1 MNFWPRWFR
10 RKDWEREMNEE
21 LRDHFERQ
29 VAANIAAGMSPEEAR
44 RQAALQLGALEGVK
58 EDCREQRG
66 GFWLETLWADL
77 HYGLRMMLRTPGFTL
92 IAVLTLALGIGA
104 NTAIFSVVY
113 AALLKPLPYPN
124 PDQLILLTVTNRD
137 GDETGLSYP
146 SFEDIHTGNHVL
158 SEMAANQA
166 HDLTLT
172 GRGEPFLVN
181 TAVVTP
187 ETFSILAIHPLA
199 GRTLL
204 AEDGKQGAAAVV
216 VLSEKFWRSRLG
228 ADPSILGSSLNL
240 DKRAF
245 TVVGIMP
252 AGFRSL
258 AIPRNQE
265 IWIPLVDDPLF
276 GSWLT
281 RRAGHWVN
289 VLGRL
294 KPGVTLAQAK
304 AELDTINES
313 LVKEFPAENAGWN
326 IRIAPL
332 HAAIVSDI
340 RPALIILWAAVGL
353 VLLIACANV
362 ANLLLTRATSRG
374 KEIALR
380 LALGAGRA
388 RIVRQLLTES
398 ALLGIIGG
406 VAGILLAYWGVRSLG
421 TLLPAGIM
429 ELDTIRVDSRVLG
442 FALLLSIA
450 ASILFGLAP
459 ALFAAKSD
467 LQASLR
473 ESVSRSGEAR
483 GHRRV
488 RNFFAGVEVA
498 LAMVLLTAAA
508 LLVRSFIRLTS
519 VNLGFNPQH
528 LVKAEVDLPQ
538 FQYSTPQQ
546 WANFSTDLLARLQV
560 EPGMKDT
567 AFGIPLPLANG
578 FVNLGFQI
586 EGEPPPPYSK
596 SPNADYVSATPEYFR
611 VMSIP
616 LLRGRDFTQQDVS
629 SSPRVAIVSE
639 RFVQNYFPREDP
651 IGKHIIFGFPPN
663 SDVTREIIGVVG
675 DVRDASAGQDPAP
688 MMYVP
693 FAQAPFWGVVT
704 VTKTNL
710 SAAAVAAAIRRE
722 VDKIDPDL
730 PVTDIAT
737 YPNAIRSTVADQ
749 RFRTMLFGLFGSL
762 ALVLAAVGLYAVISF
777 SVAQRTH
784 EIGIRMSLGA
794 QPREVLK
801 LVIGQGVKLAGL
813 GIVVG
818 GTAALALTRMMR
830 SLLFGVA
837 PTDPLTFAGVAL
849 VLVIVTLAACYLPAR
864 RAMRVDPMTA
874 LRYE

>member
-1 MNFWPRWFR
+1 MNFWPRWIR
-10 RKDWEREMNEE
+10 RKKWEHEMTEE
-21 LRDHFERQ
+21 LRDHLERQ
-29 VAANIAAGMSPEEAR
+29 TTANIAAGMSPEEAR
-44 RQAALQLGALEGVK
+44 RQTALQLGALEGVK
-58 EDCREQRG
+58 ENCREQRC

-77 HYGLRMMLRTPGFTL
+77 RYGIRAMLRTPGFTL
-92 IAVLTLALGIGA
+92 IAILTLALGIGA

-124 PDQLILLTVTNRD
+124 PGQLILLTVTNQD

-146 SFEDIHTGNHVL
+146 SFEDIRTGNHVL

-166 HDLTLT
+166 HDLTVT

-187 ETFSILAIHPLA
+187 ETFSILGIHPLA

-204 AEDGKQGAAAVV
+204 PEDGKQGAAPVV

-228 ADPSILGSSLNL
+228 ADPNIIGSSINL

-276 GSWLT
+276 GNWLT

-294 KPGVTLAQAK
+294 KPGVTLAQSK

-313 LVKEFPAENAGWN
+313 LIKEFPTENTGWN
-326 IRIAPL
+326 IRITPL

-429 ELDTIRVDSRVLG
+429 ELDTIRVDSRVL
-442 FALLLSIA
+442 
-450 ASILFGLAP
+450 LFGLAP

-473 ESVSRSGEAR
+473 ESGSRSGEAH

-488 RNFFAGVEVA
+488 RNFFAGVEIA
-498 LAMVLLTAAA
+498 LAMVLLIAAA

-546 WANFSTDLLARLQV
+546 WANFSTDLLARLQA

-578 FVNLGFQI
+578 FVNLGLQI
-586 EGEPPPPYSK
+586 EGEPPPPSSK
-596 SPNADYVSATPEYFR
+596 SPTADYVSASPEYFR

-616 LLRGRDFTQQDVS
+616 LLRGRDFTLQDVF

-639 RFVQNYFPREDP
+639 KFVQNYFPREDP

-663 SDVTREIIGVVG
+663 SDVTREIIGIVG
-675 DVRDASAGQDPAP
+675 DVRDVSAGQDPAP

-730 PVTDIAT
+730 PVTDIAAF
-737 YPNAIRSTVADQ
+737 PEAITTTVADQ

-762 ALVLAAVGLYAVISF
+762 ALILAAVGLYAVISF

-784 EIGIRMSLGA
+784 EIGVRMSLGA

-801 LVIGQGVKLAGL
+801 LVIGQGVKLAGF

-818 GTAALALTRMMR
+818 CAGAFVLSRMMR

-837 PTDPLTFAGVAL
+837 PTDPLTFAGVAILL
-849 VLVIVTLAACYLPAR
+849 VVVAIAACYVPAR